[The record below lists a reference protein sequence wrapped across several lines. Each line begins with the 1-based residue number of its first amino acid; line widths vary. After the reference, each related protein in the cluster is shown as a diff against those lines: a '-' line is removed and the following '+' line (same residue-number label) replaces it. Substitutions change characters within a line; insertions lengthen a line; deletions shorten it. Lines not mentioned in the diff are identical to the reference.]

1 MTPLAIDRSWQSGN
15 ERADNLFFWRSF
27 GFDEKDILIE
37 NTDGILNGA
46 LFEFKNSIADLNA
59 VLTQAIHYLSK
70 LRIKGGIP
78 IPSKIVLVDIN
89 KNRASVYDATKYRL
103 EILQNYTNS
112 ASKNVNQ
119 KTLKDATNPEKV
131 IEFDVLQPRSPKNH
145 ELLELFQIDE
155 YQKFEIDFPNIL
167 GWANYI
173 YRHDKTTTKS
183 QMFEILKQPSNSIV
197 ENYILPWNGDESDFD
212 TVMDALNDPAN
223 RKDLGAFY
231 TPLPYVKEATK
242 LVRQAISNLPK
253 GMDYVILDRCAG
265 TGALEHY
272 LTEEELSHVILNT
285 YEIKEWL
292 VLYNKYIGKV
302 RAIIPPL
309 SIVQANKGNL
319 VTGGDALAE
328 EFLSIPME
336 TDGKHNTLQE
346 VIDDKNVAIIGFEN
360 PPYSSELARAQEG
373 NVKSIDKFSYIRK
386 LMSDEFVGD
395 SNHAKDLLNQFVW
408 SFEKYFMRDENDYY
422 ILFAPVKYWKSV
434 GLMQKVFIDGFLANR
449 GNFKAQES
457 SILVALWKNDRD
469 NETESITVTAKEIW
483 RDNKKWGTGKGAAV
497 IDVPEDAVLK
507 DVKNINIKKVYTTL
521 SKLYSKKLPT
531 DQKAT
536 TVVGYDGYETYLRDN
551 KKFNPIY
558 SKDILAHLEASGFG
572 LTAQDVRM
580 TRIST
585 YHGYGSQ
592 VRTNNYAEQTALF
605 VAKQYPQRN
614 WYERDIYYTT
624 ADKEDLYKK
633 DIDFL
638 RKSTLWTCISQKN
651 HCLSFHG
658 SDGKFYNNE
667 MCLDE
672 NSLVRKELVEQEKY
686 GKLDRADLMLL
697 GVFDELLELVKDT
710 QEYNPEYNYGT
721 YQIELE
727 INTSYK
733 DSNDKKIFNNEKV
746 NTKLKELK
754 TRLADYYEDELES
767 KLFEY
772 ELLK

>member
-1 MTPLAIDRSWQSGN
+1 MAPLAIDRSWQSGN
-15 ERADNLFFWRSF
+15 ERADNLFFWRNF

-37 NTDGILNGA
+37 NTDGIINGA

-59 VLTQAIHYLSK
+59 VLVQAIHYLSK

-89 KNRASVYDATKYRL
+89 KNHASVYDATQYRL

-119 KTLKDATNPEKV
+119 TTLKNATNPEKV
-131 IEFDVLQPRSPKNH
+131 IEFDVLQPKSPKNR
-145 ELLELFQIDE
+145 ELCELFQIDE

-197 ENYILPWNGDESDFD
+197 ENYILPWCGDESDFD

-309 SIVQANKGNL
+309 SMVQENKGNL

-434 GLMQKVFIDGFLANR
+434 GLMQKIFINGFLANR

-457 SILVALWKNDRD
+457 SVLVALWKNDQD

-497 IDVPEDAVLK
+497 IDVPEDAILK
-507 DVKNINIKKVYTTL
+507 DVKHVTIKKVYKTL
-521 SKLYSKKLPT
+521 GEYYSKKLKT
-531 DQKAT
+531 DVLSKIAT
-536 TVVGYDGYETYLRDN
+536 GYDGKEVPLKSYGKPVYNDN
-551 KKFNPIY
+551 
-558 SKDILAHLEASGFG
+558 ILAVIEASGFG
-572 LTAQDVRM
+572 TTPQDIRM
-580 TRIST
+580 TRIAI
-585 YHGYGSQ
+585 YHGRGSQ

-605 VAKQYPQRN
+605 VAKQYPQKN

-624 ADKEDLYKK
+624 ADKGDLYTE
-633 DIDFL
+633 DTDFL
-638 RKSTLWTCISQKN
+638 RKTTLWTCISQKN
-651 HCLSFHG
+651 HCLSFDG
-658 SDGKFYNNE
+658 SDGKFYSNE
-667 MCLDE
+667 MCLDK

-697 GVFDELLELVKDT
+697 GVFDELLELAKNT
-710 QEYNPEYNYGT
+710 QEYNPKYNYGT
-721 YQIELE
+721 YQIELD

-733 DSNDKKIFNNEKV
+733 DGNDKKIFNNEKV

-754 TRLADYYEDELES
+754 TRLAEYYENELES
-767 KLFEY
+767 K
-772 ELLK
+772 

>member
-1 MTPLAIDRSWQSGN
+1 MAPLAIDRSWQSGN
-15 ERADNLFFWRSF
+15 ERADNLFFWRNF

-37 NTDGILNGA
+37 NTDGIINGA

-59 VLTQAIHYLSK
+59 VLVQAIHYLSK

-89 KNRASVYDATKYRL
+89 KNRASVYDATQYRL

-119 KTLKDATNPEKV
+119 TTLKNATNPEKV
-131 IEFDVLQPRSPKNH
+131 IEFDVLQPKSPKNR
-145 ELLELFQIDE
+145 ELCELFQIDE

-183 QMFEILKQPSNSIV
+183 QMFEMLKQPSNSIV
-197 ENYILPWNGDESDFD
+197 ENYILPWCGDESDFD

-309 SIVQANKGNL
+309 SMVQENKGNL

-434 GLMQKVFIDGFLANR
+434 GLMQKIFINGFLANR

-457 SILVALWKNDRD
+457 SVLVALWKNNQD

-497 IDVPEDAVLK
+497 IDVPEDAILK
-507 DVKNINIKKVYTTL
+507 DVKHVTIKKVYKTL
-521 SKLYSKKLPT
+521 GEYYSKKLKT
-531 DQKAT
+531 DVLSKIAT
-536 TVVGYDGYETYLRDN
+536 GYDGKEVPLKSYGKPVYNDN
-551 KKFNPIY
+551 
-558 SKDILAHLEASGFG
+558 ILAVIEASGFG
-572 LTAQDVRM
+572 TTPQDIRM
-580 TRIST
+580 TRIAI
-585 YHGYGSQ
+585 YHGRGSQ

-605 VAKQYPQRN
+605 VAKQYPQKN

-624 ADKEDLYKK
+624 ADKGDLYTE
-633 DIDFL
+633 DTDFL
-638 RKSTLWTCISQKN
+638 RKATLWTCISQKN
-651 HCLSFHG
+651 HCLSFDG
-658 SDGKFYNNE
+658 SDGKFYSNE
-667 MCLDE
+667 MCLDK

-697 GVFDELLELVKDT
+697 GIFDELLELAKNT
-710 QEYNPEYNYGT
+710 QEYNPKYNYGT
-721 YQIELE
+721 YQIELD

-733 DSNDKKIFNNEKV
+733 DGNDKKIFNNEKV

-754 TRLADYYEDELES
+754 TRLA
-767 KLFEY
+767 
-772 ELLK
+772 

>member
-1 MTPLAIDRSWQSGN
+1 MAPLAIDRSWQSGN
-15 ERADNLFFWRSF
+15 ERADNLFFWRNF

-37 NTDGILNGA
+37 NTDGIINGA

-59 VLTQAIHYLSK
+59 VLVQAIHYLSK

-89 KNRASVYDATKYRL
+89 KNRASVYDTTQYRL

-119 KTLKDATNPEKV
+119 TTLKNATNPEKV
-131 IEFDVLQPRSPKNH
+131 IEFDVFQPNSPKNR
-145 ELLELFQIDE
+145 ELRELFQIDE

-173 YRHDKTTTKS
+173 YRYDKTTTKS
-183 QMFEILKQPSNSIV
+183 QMFEMLKQPSNSIV
-197 ENYILPWNGDESDFD
+197 ENYILPWCGDESDFD

-242 LVRQAISNLPK
+242 LVRQAISSLPK
-253 GMDYVILDRCAG
+253 GRDYVILDRCAG

-309 SIVQANKGNL
+309 SMVQENKGNL

-336 TDGKHNTLQE
+336 TEGKHNTLQE

-373 NVKSIDKFSYIRK
+373 NVKSRDKFSYIRK
-386 LMSDEFVGD
+386 LMSDKFVGD

-434 GLMQKVFIDGFLANR
+434 GLMHKIFIDGFLANR

-457 SILVALWKNDRD
+457 SVLVALWKNDQD

-497 IDVPEDAVLK
+497 IDVPEDAILK
-507 DVKNINIKKVYTTL
+507 DVKNVNIKKVYTTL

-536 TVVGYDGYETYLRDN
+536 TVVRYDGYETYLRDN

-605 VAKQYPQRN
+605 VAKQYPQKN

-624 ADKEDLYKK
+624 ADKGDLYTE
-633 DIDFL
+633 DTDFL
-638 RKSTLWTCISQKN
+638 RKATLWTCISQKN
-651 HCLSFHG
+651 HCLSFDG

-672 NSLVRKELVEQEKY
+672 NSLVRKELVQQEKY

-697 GVFDELLELVKDT
+697 GVFDELLELAKNT
-710 QEYNPEYNYGT
+710 QEYNPKYNYGT
-721 YQIELE
+721 YQIELD

-733 DSNDKKIFNNEKV
+733 DGNDKKIFNNEKV

-754 TRLADYYEDELES
+754 TRLADYYENELES

>member
-15 ERADNLFFWRSF
+15 ERANNLFFWRNF

-37 NTDGILNGA
+37 NTDGIINGA

-59 VLTQAIHYLSK
+59 VLVQAIHYLSK

-89 KNRASVYDATKYRL
+89 KNRASVYDATQYRL

-131 IEFDVLQPRSPKNH
+131 IEFDVFQPNSPKNR
-145 ELLELFQIDE
+145 ELRELFQIDK

-183 QMFEILKQPSNSIV
+183 QMFEMLKQPSNSIV
-197 ENYILPWNGDESDFD
+197 ENYILPWCGDESDFD

-242 LVRQAISNLPK
+242 LVRQAISSLPK

-265 TGALEHY
+265 TGALEYY

-309 SIVQANKGNL
+309 SMVQANKGNL
-319 VTGGDALAE
+319 VTGGDALAQ

-373 NVKSIDKFSYIRK
+373 NVKSIDKSSHIRK

-434 GLMQKVFIDGFLANR
+434 GLMQKIFIDGFLANR

-457 SILVALWKNDRD
+457 SVLVALWKNDQD

-483 RDNKKWGTGKGAAV
+483 RDNKKWGTGKGATV
-497 IDVPEDAVLK
+497 IDVPEDAILK
-507 DVKNINIKKVYTTL
+507 DVKHVTIKKVYKTL
-521 SKLYSKKLPT
+521 GEYYSKKLKT
-531 DQKAT
+531 DVLSKIAT
-536 TVVGYDGYETYLRDN
+536 GYDGKEVPLKSYGKPVYNDN
-551 KKFNPIY
+551 
-558 SKDILAHLEASGFG
+558 ILAVIEASGFG
-572 LTAQDVRM
+572 TTPQDIRM
-580 TRIST
+580 TRIAI
-585 YHGYGSQ
+585 YHGRGSQ

-605 VAKQYPQRN
+605 VAKQYPQKN
-614 WYERDIYYTT
+614 WYERDVYYTT
-624 ADKEDLYKK
+624 ADKGDLYTE
-633 DIDFL
+633 DTDFL
-638 RKSTLWTCISQKN
+638 RKATLWTCISQKN
-651 HCLSFHG
+651 HCLSFDG

-672 NSLVRKELVEQEKY
+672 NSLVRKELVQQEKY
-686 GKLDRADLMLL
+686 GKLDRTDLMLL
-697 GVFDELLELVKDT
+697 GVFDELLELAKNT
-710 QEYNPEYNYGT
+710 QEYNPKYNYGT
-721 YQIELE
+721 YQIELD

-733 DSNDKKIFNNEKV
+733 DGNDKKIFNNEKV

-754 TRLADYYEDELES
+754 TRLAEYYENELES

>member
-1 MTPLAIDRSWQSGN
+1 MAPLAIDRSWQSGN
-15 ERADNLFFWRSF
+15 ERADNLFFWRNF

-37 NTDGILNGA
+37 NTDGIINGA

-59 VLTQAIHYLSK
+59 VLVQAIHYLSK

-89 KNRASVYDATKYRL
+89 KNRASVYDATQYRL

-119 KTLKDATNPEKV
+119 TTLKNATNPEKV
-131 IEFDVLQPRSPKNH
+131 IEFDVLQPKSPKNR
-145 ELLELFQIDE
+145 ELCELFQIDE

-183 QMFEILKQPSNSIV
+183 QMFEMLKQPSNSIV
-197 ENYILPWNGDESDFD
+197 ENYILPWCGDESDFD

-309 SIVQANKGNL
+309 SMVQENKGNL

-434 GLMQKVFIDGFLANR
+434 GLMQKIFINGFLANR

-457 SILVALWKNDRD
+457 SVLVALWKNDQD

-497 IDVPEDAVLK
+497 IDVPEDAILK
-507 DVKNINIKKVYTTL
+507 DVKHVTIKKVYKTL
-521 SKLYSKKLPT
+521 GEYYSKKLKT
-531 DQKAT
+531 DVLSKIAT
-536 TVVGYDGYETYLRDN
+536 GYDGKEVPLKSYGKPVYNDN
-551 KKFNPIY
+551 
-558 SKDILAHLEASGFG
+558 ILAVIEASGFG
-572 LTAQDVRM
+572 TTPQDIRM
-580 TRIST
+580 TRIAI
-585 YHGYGSQ
+585 YHGRGSQ

-605 VAKQYPQRN
+605 VAKQYPQKN

-624 ADKEDLYKK
+624 ADKGDLYTE
-633 DIDFL
+633 DTDFL

-651 HCLSFHG
+651 HCLSFDG
-658 SDGKFYNNE
+658 SDGKFYSNE
-667 MCLDE
+667 MCLDK
-672 NSLVRKELVEQEKY
+672 NSLVRKELIEQEKY

-697 GVFDELLELVKDT
+697 GVFDELLELAKNT
-710 QEYNPEYNYGT
+710 QEYNPKYNYGT
-721 YQIELE
+721 YQIELD

-733 DSNDKKIFNNEKV
+733 DGNDKKIFNNEKV

-754 TRLADYYEDELES
+754 TRLA
-767 KLFEY
+767 
-772 ELLK
+772 

>member
-1 MTPLAIDRSWQSGN
+1 
-15 ERADNLFFWRSF
+15 
-27 GFDEKDILIE
+27 
-37 NTDGILNGA
+37 
-46 LFEFKNSIADLNA
+46 
-59 VLTQAIHYLSK
+59 
-70 LRIKGGIP
+70 
-78 IPSKIVLVDIN
+78 
-89 KNRASVYDATKYRL
+89 
-103 EILQNYTNS
+103 
-112 ASKNVNQ
+112 
-119 KTLKDATNPEKV
+119 
-131 IEFDVLQPRSPKNH
+131 
-145 ELLELFQIDE
+145 
-155 YQKFEIDFPNIL
+155 
-167 GWANYI
+167 
-173 YRHDKTTTKS
+173 
-183 QMFEILKQPSNSIV
+183 
-197 ENYILPWNGDESDFD
+197 
-212 TVMDALNDPAN
+212 
-223 RKDLGAFY
+223 
-231 TPLPYVKEATK
+231 
-242 LVRQAISNLPK
+242 
-253 GMDYVILDRCAG
+253 
-265 TGALEHY
+265 
-272 LTEEELSHVILNT
+272 
-285 YEIKEWL
+285 
-292 VLYNKYIGKV
+292 
-302 RAIIPPL
+302 
-309 SIVQANKGNL
+309 
-319 VTGGDALAE
+319 
-328 EFLSIPME
+328 
-336 TDGKHNTLQE
+336 
-346 VIDDKNVAIIGFEN
+346 
-360 PPYSSELARAQEG
+360 
-373 NVKSIDKFSYIRK
+373 
-386 LMSDEFVGD
+386 
-395 SNHAKDLLNQFVW
+395 
-408 SFEKYFMRDENDYY
+408 MRDQNDYY

-457 SILVALWKNDRD
+457 SVLVALWKNDQD
-469 NETESITVTAKEIW
+469 NETERITVTAKEIW

-507 DVKNINIKKVYTTL
+507 DVKNVNIKKVYTTL

-592 VRTNNYAEQTALF
+592 VRTTNYAEQTALF

-754 TRLADYYEDELES
+754 TRLADYYENELES